1 MRNVEY
7 LWWKLYFTLDKGGIR
22 MNDTNELLEN
32 VQFEPCDREYTGSTL
47 NTNNLNDCQLPSI
60 NGKTFIL
67 GDCGGECNS

>member
-1 MRNVEY
+1 
-7 LWWKLYFTLDKGGIR
+7 